1 MKPKKQ
7 PLGQTPDKCP
17 LKVDQD
23 EIDMWMGLA
32 VISAYFGF
40 SIEKATN
47 RILDP
52 AIKKVFKD
60 ISAHIKNQ

>member
-7 PLGQTPDKCP
+7 PLEQTPDKHP

-23 EIDMWMGLA
+23 DIDMWMGLA
-32 VISAYFGF
+32 VISAYFDF

-52 AIKKVFKD
+52 AIKKIFKD
-60 ISAHIKNQ
+60 LPAHITDQ

>member
-7 PLGQTPDKCP
+7 LLEQTPDKRP
-17 LKVDQD
+17 PEVDQD

-32 VISAYFGF
+32 VISAYFGY

-60 ISAHIKNQ
+60 ISAHIKDQ